1 MILLRSAL
9 YAGWFYGITIV
20 LCLVSPFVR
29 AFAPARTRAFA
40 TSWARL
46 ALRPLRPICGI
57 TWQVS
62 GREHLPPEGPALIAS
77 MHQSAFDTLAWLLI
91 TPKPAYVVKRELTR
105 IPLFG
110 KMLLATR
117 MIPVDRDAGA
127 AAIRGLLRE
136 TDRAVNE
143 GMQIVIF
150 PEGTRV
156 APDAR
161 VPLQPGIAALAARTG
176 LPVVPVVTNSGL
188 HWGRRAFRKRPGT
201 IQVTILPPIAA
212 GTPRQTLMDR
222 LEEAFAKGRE
232 NFVKPV
238 DNSVGSARDGFSE
251 RGSNVS

>member
-20 LCLVSPFVR
+20 MCLVSPLVR
-29 AFAPARTRAFA
+29 VFAPGRTRAFA

-46 ALRPLRPICGI
+46 VLWPLRPICGI
-57 TWQVS
+57 TWQVT
-62 GREHLPPEGPALIAS
+62 GRENLPPDGPTLIAS
-77 MHQSAFDTLAWLLI
+77 MHQSAFDTLVWFLI
-91 TPKPAYVVKRELTR
+91 TPKPTYVLKRELTR

-110 KMLLATR
+110 KMLLTTG

-143 GMQIVIF
+143 GMQMVIF

-156 APDAR
+156 APGAR
-161 VPLQPGIAALAARTG
+161 LPLQPGIAAMAARTG
-176 LPVVPVVTNSGL
+176 LPVVPVVTSSGL
-188 HWGRRAFRKRPGT
+188 YWGRRSFLKHPGT
-201 IQVTILPPIAA
+201 IQVTILPPIPS
-212 GTPRQTLMDR
+212 GTPRQTLMER
-222 LEEAFAKGRE
+222 LDAAFARGRE

-251 RGSNVS
+251 RGSNAS